1 MKAYLM
7 YADRDF
13 RQIKLPDPGQK
24 GIVPDLIQD
33 LELDTL
39 WDGMGQGDDFLRRV
53 AQSALLSSLTSID
66 EIRFR
71 QYVMADC
78 IAQPAIVR
86 DIYALAVEAITAEH
100 QVFRSIFAERGE
112 ALMRR
117 SVEVIQ
123 MFVGMLR
130 RLRQITEEH
139 AEKFQSPGFQ
149 RFFAQL
155 RAELDDAYFDEIEEH
170 LKTLRFREGVV
181 LSARLG
187 DGNRGVGYL
196 LRSPKPENRG
206 SWYNR
211 TLLKKPTYAFS
222 IPDRD
227 EAGFR
232 ALADLRD
239 RGLNLVA
246 NALGHAAD
254 HVLSFFIALRTELGF
269 YVGALNLY
277 ERLAAAGEP
286 VCFPDPAPPEQL
298 KLTARQMY
306 DPCLVLRTG
315 RKVIGNNLDAD
326 GKDLIVI
333 TGANQG
339 GKSTFLRSLGLAH
352 LMMQTGMF
360 TPAESLSSTVTL
372 GVFTHYKREEDAT
385 MSGGKFD
392 EELARMSI
400 IADQITPHCLLMC
413 NESFAATNEREGSDI
428 AAEVIRAMNDAAIR
442 VVFVTH
448 MYDLS
453 RRYEDQHTDRTLFL
467 RADRDEGGQ
476 RSYRLQVAPPLPTSY
491 GEDLY
496 RRTFYPDGSGDASAP
511 TADVPD
517 RRGESSS
524 QVAAGADHIGPEPD
538 SPDHAAHDD
547 VAPRDTVEAD
557 AVGALPQ
564 DASHLATPD
573 SDAPDSAASGHSSAQ
588 PSAPAANAR
597 HRAG

>member
-1 MKAYLM
+1 M

-13 RQIKLPDPGQK
+13 RLTKAPEPGQK
-24 GIVPDLIQD
+24 GVVPDLIQD

-39 WDGMGQGDDFLRRV
+39 WDGMARGDEFLRQV
-53 AQSALLSSLTSID
+53 AQSALLSSLTSIE

-71 QYVMADC
+71 QQVVTDC

-86 DIYALAVEAITAEH
+86 EIYDLAVEAITAEH
-100 QVFRSIFAERGE
+100 KVFRSIFSERGE

-117 SVEVIQ
+117 SVEVIE

-139 AEKFQSPGFQ
+139 GDKFNSAGFQ

-155 RAELDDAYFDEIEEH
+155 RAELDDPYFEEIEAH
-170 LKTLRFREGVV
+170 LKALRFREGVV

-206 SWYNR
+206 AWYNR
-211 TLLKKPTYAFS
+211 TILKKPTYAFS

-232 ALADLRD
+232 ALGELRD

-277 ERLAAAGEP
+277 EQLAAVEEP
-286 VCFPDPAPPEQL
+286 VCYPEPAPPEQL
-298 KLTARQMY
+298 TLTARELY
-306 DPCLVLRTG
+306 DPCLALRMN
-315 RKVIGNNLDAD
+315 RKVVGNNLDAD
-326 GKDLIVI
+326 GKDLIIV

-352 LMMQTGMF
+352 VMMQAGIF
-360 TPAESLSSTVTL
+360 TAAQSLTSTVTL

-392 EELARMSI
+392 EELARMSA
-400 IADQITPHCLLMC
+400 IADQIKPHCLLMC

-428 AAEVIRAMNDAAIR
+428 AAEVIRAMNDADIR

-453 RRYEDQHTDRTLFL
+453 HRYEDEHTDKTLFL
-467 RADRDEGGQ
+467 RADRGEGGQ
-476 RSYRLQVAPPLPTSY
+476 RSFRLQVAPPLPTSY

-496 RRTFYPDGSGDASAP
+496 QRTFHPETGTGGQAAADEMPP
-511 TADVPD
+511 TAPSPGTDD
-517 RRGESSS
+517 AGSRMTEDSAET
-524 QVAAGADHIGPEPD
+524 AAGVKEQPPMG
-538 SPDHAAHDD
+538 
-547 VAPRDTVEAD
+547 VEAA
-557 AVGALPQ
+557 AVGALPA
-564 DASHLATPD
+564 DAAGTD
-573 SDAPDSAASGHSSAQ
+573 DARAVESS
-588 PSAPAANAR
+588 PIGPR
-597 HRAG
+597 HRQT

>member
-13 RQIKLPDPGQK
+13 RTIKLPELGQK
-24 GIVPDLIQD
+24 GVVPDLIQD
-33 LELDTL
+33 VELDTL
-39 WDGMGQGDDFLRRV
+39 WDGMAQGDEFLRQV

-78 IAQPAIVR
+78 IAQPAVVR
-86 DIYALAVEAITAEH
+86 ELYNVAVEAI
-100 QVFRSIFAERGE
+100 SAERKIWHPLFSAQGE
-112 ALMRR
+112 GLLRH

-123 MFVGMLR
+123 ALIAMLR
-130 RLRQITEEH
+130 HVRQLTEEH
-139 AEKFQSPGFQ
+139 ASEFRSEGFR
-149 RFFAQL
+149 RFFSEL
-155 RAELDDAYFDEIEEH
+155 LAELDDAYFDEIQGH
-170 LKTLRFREGVV
+170 LDALRFREGVV

-187 DGNRGVGYL
+187 DGNRGVGYT

-206 SWYNR
+206 PWYSR
-211 TLLKKPTYAFS
+211 SVLKKPTYAFT
-222 IPDRD
+222 IPERD

-232 ALADLRD
+232 ALGDLRS
-239 RGLNLVA
+239 RGMNLVA
-246 NALGHAAD
+246 DAVGHASE
-254 HVLSFFIALRTELGF
+254 HVLSFFLALRTELGF
-269 YVGALNLY
+269 YIGALNVYDQLT
-277 ERLAAAGEP
+277 AAGEP
-286 VCFPDPAPPEQL
+286 ICYPDPAPPDEL
-298 KLTARQMY
+298 KLTAREMY

-315 RKVIGNNLDAD
+315 RTVVANNLDAD

-352 LMMQTGMF
+352 LMMQSGMF
-360 TPAESLSSTVTL
+360 TAAQSLTSTVTL

-392 EELARMSI
+392 EELARMST

-453 RRYEDQHTDRTLFL
+453 HRYEDQHTDRTLFL

-476 RSYRLQVAPPLPTSY
+476 RSFRLEVAPPLPTSF

-496 RRTFYPDGSGDASAP
+496 QRTFFPGGAGEVSRPTLADRASQGATVPVAADATSPSSQDPADASGSAEDGSTTPA
-511 TADVPD
+511 V
-517 RRGESSS
+517 E
-524 QVAAGADHIGPEPD
+524 AA
-538 SPDHAAHDD
+538 
-547 VAPRDTVEAD
+547 VQNTVETA

-564 DASHLATPD
+564 DASQGPVALGPD
-573 SDAPDSAASGHSSAQ
+573 SDQ
-588 PSAPAANAR
+588 PSGPGPTAR
-597 HRAG
+597 HRVS